1 MLHPAAYYQQAATNH
16 SSYRTTVWFSESGD
30 DSIYSDLILSLFLVF
45 STRSRPWW
53 GLAVIFNTFP
63 LGYWLLCL
71 LQTHCW
77 NLSLSLCFHTTKT
90 VHFFVTSCPSSKNNF
105 THTMFYSDFH
115 DLLDCINTL
124 PGIPVV
130 FGDINICYDQLPVLF
145 WLFCRVADS
154 CAELDSVALLHI
166 INWDYTPPLIF
177 T

>member
-53 GLAVIFNTFP
+53 GLPVIFNTFP

-77 NLSLSLCFHTTKT
+77 NLSLSLCFQTTKL
-90 VHFFVTSCPSSKNNF
+90 FTS
-105 THTMFYSDFH
+105 
-115 DLLDCINTL
+115 LW
-124 PGIPVV
+124 PVV
-130 FGDINICYDQLPVLF
+130 HLPRTISLTPCFTVIFMTCWTVLIPCLEF
-145 WLFCRVADS
+145 QWCLV
-154 CAELDSVALLHI
+154 
-166 INWDYTPPLIF
+166 TLIF
-177 T
+177 AMTNYRYLSDYFVEWLIVEQNLTVLHYSTS